1 MSVFRISHWL
11 VHWSIFCNSLCT
23 HMDVKQL
30 SSFPFR
36 LSLTSWG
43 FPCGFYKLKTEIRQ
57 GRVAESFVCV
67 TSKSLSYMTW
77 EHNFAGCLL
86 LPFTLCSIQCPS
98 FSKLLLLEQKRTLKY
113 QFNRLTSMSAPLLF
127 PFLASQWEH
136 LPRIIFAFCWVKY
149 SYIDYLFGQI
159 CAV

>member
-1 MSVFRISHWL
+1 
-11 VHWSIFCNSLCT
+11 
-23 HMDVKQL
+23 MDVKQL
-30 SSFPFR
+30 SSLPFR

-77 EHNFAGCLL
+77 KHNFAGCLL
-86 LPFTLCSIQCPS
+86 LPFTLCTIQCPS

-113 QFNRLTSMSAPLLF
+113 QFNRLTSIYLVSYLHFAGSNTPIMIICLAKYVQFIINFCVVFCQLRMIKYAPVL
-127 PFLASQWEH
+127 
-136 LPRIIFAFCWVKY
+136 IC
-149 SYIDYLFGQI
+149 FGY
-159 CAV
+159 VT